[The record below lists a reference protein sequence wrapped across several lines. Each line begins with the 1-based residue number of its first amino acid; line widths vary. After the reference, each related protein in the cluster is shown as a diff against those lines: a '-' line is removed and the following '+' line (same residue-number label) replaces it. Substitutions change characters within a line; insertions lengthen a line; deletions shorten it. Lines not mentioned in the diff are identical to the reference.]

1 MKHNVTTERKL
12 NNSRALRI
20 VKKNISGWLLMMPM
34 LIVFCY
40 IIWRPI
46 ILAIVYSFFDL
57 QGFNPTSFVGL
68 KNYKDV
74 LSDTLIMQA
83 MWNTAK
89 FVLWSLIISFP
100 IPLIVAFMMNE
111 VMHGKEAFKF
121 SIFFPSVLPGMA
133 ISLIWA
139 AMYDPGSSGL
149 LNTILYKLGID
160 GFEWLQ
166 SKKWVIPLMQ
176 ISMAW
181 GGIGSTALI
190 YISAMQGI
198 DNEIYEAARLDGAGF
213 FTRIRVVLLPHISGI
228 LLLMLVRHIIGTC
241 QIMEEPLLMTGGG
254 PNNASMTM
262 GLQMYRYA
270 FIYFQTDKALAYGG
284 IMFAILMILTMGY
297 HKLDKKI
304 ND

>member
-1 MKHNVTTERKL
+1 
-12 NNSRALRI
+12 
-20 VKKNISGWLLMMPM
+20 M
-34 LIVFCY
+34 LIIFCY
-40 IIWRPI
+40 LVWRPI
-46 ILAIVYSFFDL
+46 ILSIAYSFFDL
-57 QGFNPTSFVGL
+57 QGFKPTAFVGL

-83 MWNTAK
+83 LWNTIQ
-89 FVLWSLIISFP
+89 FVLWSFVITFWVP
-100 IPLIVAFMMNE
+100 IVVAFMMNE

-133 ISLIWA
+133 ISILWTF
-139 AMYDPGSSGL
+139 MYDPSAAGL
-149 LNTILYKLGID
+149 LNSLLMSLGMD
-160 GFEWLQ
+160 KFDWLLN
-166 SKKWVIPLMQ
+166 KKFVIPLMQ
-176 ISMAW
+176 IAMTW

-213 FTRIRVVLLPHISGI
+213 FTRIRVVLLPHISGMV
-228 LLLMLVRHIIGTC
+228 LLMLVRHIIATF
-241 QIMEEPLLMTGGG
+241 QIMEEPLVMTGGG

-270 FIYFQTDKALAYGG
+270 FVYFQTDKALAYGG
-284 IMFAILMILTMGY
+284 VMFVLLMIFTIGY